1 MTDLINPELAEYK
14 VICETEN
21 CGNFGIEILIMGNAL
36 TPFVICGV
44 CGEKIKSVKLNG
56 TAKGV
61 KTTTASGKKGKIP
74 TEEIA
79 AI

>member
-44 CGEKIKSVKLNG
+44 CGQEIKNVQLNVVAKSVK
-56 TAKGV
+56 
-61 KTTTASGKKGKIP
+61 TTAAAIKKGNISA
-74 TEEIA
+74 EETA
-79 AI
+79 L